1 MRGNNNYTLY
11 VIPVTLYIPLL
22 SPPWLCWKCVFIAR
36 EVIAV
41 DQLHRHYSILTGSL
55 HSPFCCDRKV
65 QKTKISLI

>member
-22 SPPWLCWKCVFIAR
+22 ESPVAVLEMYVFIAR

-41 DQLHRHYSILTGSL
+41 DQLHRHYSIPTLCILLFAVTEKCKK
-55 HSPFCCDRKV
+55 PR
-65 QKTKISLI
+65 